1 MDAPITEEHR
11 IVMQES
17 SDGECTV
24 PSEEFMCTL
33 VRATRMTELK
43 IISWYHK
50 ADSDGWPFGISSSL
64 PNKQGC
70 FTTGQVFDQETN
82 LSTFMTKWVLENAG
96 VSVQHF
102 NGEGLDK
109 SNSSVRYVEFVDFFT
124 TFEASGAEYQSDVDN
139 HLVGEG
145 MEEISQGA
153 SRLLSGL
160 RSDGKALRVARCFV
174 NVMDTNHISGAG
186 LHCDLEASMGTVV
199 VKLSG
204 EDTMEEALHIFQP
217 ESGTTG
223 TPLQMTRGQGVA
235 FLPMVQHY
243 VPSVKRSSTRVTIN
257 FFFQSDTMHNQR
269 A

>member
-1 MDAPITEEHR
+1 
-11 IVMQES
+11 
-17 SDGECTV
+17 
-24 PSEEFMCTL
+24 
-33 VRATRMTELK
+33 MTELK
-43 IISWYHK
+43 IIAWYHK
-50 ADSDGWPFGISSSL
+50 ADMDGWPFGISSIL

-70 FTTGQVFDQETN
+70 FTRGQVFDPETN
-82 LSTFMTKWVLENAG
+82 LSKLMTKWVLENAG
-96 VSVQHF
+96 VHVQHF
-102 NGEGLDK
+102 DGDGLDK
-109 SNSSVRYVEFVDFFT
+109 SNSSVRFVEFVDLFT

-139 HLVGEG
+139 HVVGQV
-145 MEEISQGA
+145 MEEIAQGA

-160 RSDGKALRVARCFV
+160 RSDGKALRVSRCFV
-174 NVMDTNHISGAG
+174 NVMDRKNISGAG

-204 EDTMEEALHIFQP
+204 EDTIQEALHICQP
-217 ESGTTG
+217 DSGPTG
-223 TPLQMTRGQGVA
+223 TPLQMTIGQGVA